1 MPGYMVYWPQDRVRE
16 LQRAGDAG
24 PIRVVLG
31 SVHSRMPSIASV
43 REGDVVFPVTLI
55 QKQLYVMARLPVEH
69 REPALDYCLREL
81 GLPYGALLTEGVA
94 LEHQGRKHFYSCR
107 KDGTVKYYDRPEDL
121 PEGIR
126 LVPLS
131 EQVEKPH
138 LLHQEP
144 FNCCSQWAAWGDHGS
159 GIAPRLIPPELVP
172 GLRFGHPKSKEKG
185 LRLDQSGGILAMSLQ
200 STRRMSPETLAVF
213 EALFAGEA
221 QPPGAE

>member
-69 REPALDYCLREL
+69 KEWAFDYLMREV
-81 GLPYGALLTEGVA
+81 GLQCGALLPEGVA
-94 LEHQGRKHFYSCR
+94 IEQQGRSHFYWAWNCKS
-107 KDGTVKYYDRPEDL
+107 YNRPEDI
-121 PEGIR
+121 PEGIK
-126 LVPLS
+126 VIPLS

-144 FNCCSQWAAWGDHGS
+144 FNCCSQWAVWGDHGS

-185 LRLDQSGGILAMSLQ
+185 LRFDQSGGILAMSLQ
-200 STRRMSPETLAVF
+200 STRRMSPDTLAVF